1 MNKSYLCVVGKNIRT
16 VLLMTDNKKI
26 NTILKKITNRKNN
39 FDTKKNLF
47 SQGLDSLDLT
57 TFLLSLEDK
66 FKIKFKS
73 DAYDK
78 LNSIQDISNYLKKNK
93 K

>member
-1 MNKSYLCVVGKNIRT
+1 
-16 VLLMTDNKKI
+16 MTDNNKI
-26 NTILKKITNRKNN
+26 NAILKKITNKKNN
-39 FDTKKNLF
+39 FDPKKNLF